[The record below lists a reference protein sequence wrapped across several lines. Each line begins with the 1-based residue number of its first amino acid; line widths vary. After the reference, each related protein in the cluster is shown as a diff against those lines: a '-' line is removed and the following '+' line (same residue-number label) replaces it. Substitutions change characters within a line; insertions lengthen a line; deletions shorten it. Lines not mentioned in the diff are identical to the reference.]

1 MNLKGNCM
9 SQQLK
14 IVLIDDDQGVLRA
27 LGLVLQ
33 ILGHQAALF
42 TSGTEALSYVANNS
56 NVDIVVSDLR
66 MPGMDGSEVLKHLRL
81 NYPSIPVVIMSG
93 HATQND
99 RATLLALGAR
109 AVISKPFSP
118 QELVALVDTEQ
129 QGATK
134 QHKVA

>member
-1 MNLKGNCM
+1 M

-33 ILGHQAALF
+33 MLGHHATLF
-42 TSGTEALSYVANNS
+42 TSGNEALAYMASNS

-66 MPGMDGSEVLKHLRL
+66 MPGMDGSEVLKRMRGSHA
-81 NYPSIPVVIMSG
+81 SIPVVIMSG
-93 HATQND
+93 HATPND

-118 QELVALVDTEQ
+118 QELLALVETEQ
-129 QGATK
+129 PGIASK
-134 QHKVA
+134 GKVA

>member
-1 MNLKGNCM
+1 M

-33 ILGHQAALF
+33 MLGHEATLF
-42 TSGTEALSYVANNS
+42 TSGAEALSYVGSNS

-66 MPGMDGSEVLKHLRL
+66 MPAMDGTEVLKRMRL
-81 NYPSIPVVIMSG
+81 NYDSIPVVIMSG
-93 HATQND
+93 HATPND

-118 QELVALVDTEQ
+118 QELLALVQTEPP
-129 QGATK
+129 GMTSK
-134 QHKVA
+134 GKVA

>member
-1 MNLKGNCM
+1 M

-33 ILGHQAALF
+33 TLGHQAALF
-42 TSGTEALSYVANNS
+42 ATGPEALSYIGTNS
-56 NVDIVVSDLR
+56 NVDLVVTDLR
-66 MPGMDGSEVLKHLRL
+66 MPGMDGSEVLKHLHM
-81 NYPSIPVVIMSG
+81 NYPSIPVAIMSG
-93 HATQND
+93 HASQND

-118 QELVALVDTEQ
+118 SELLALFDTEQ
-129 QGATK
+129 QALTGK
-134 QHKVA
+134 PKVA